1 MTWEDF
7 IKEEKKEEY
16 YKNLQKTLDEQY
28 QNFTIFPP
36 RDKIHTAFSLTYFE
50 DVTVV
55 ILGQD
60 PYHKVG
66 QAQGLSFSTPKDIKN
81 PPSMRNILK
90 EIEADLCQ
98 ASSCIDGDLTS
109 WAKQGVLLLNT
120 TLTVKEAQPKSHH
133 KIGWSIFTDKV
144 IQELSSQKKDL
155 VFILWGADAIK
166 KEKLIDT
173 SKHHILK
180 GVHPSPLSAYRG
192 FFGSRVFSKTNA
204 FLKSKKKNIIS
215 W

>member
-7 IKEEKKEEY
+7 LEEEKKEKY
-16 YKNLQKTLDEQY
+16 YKDLQKTLDKQY
-28 QNFTIFPP
+28 KSFNIFPL
-36 RDKIHTAFSLTYFE
+36 RDKIHTAFSLSKFE
-50 DVTVV
+50 DVKVV

-66 QAQGLSFSTPKDIKN
+66 QAQGLSFSTPKEIKN

-90 EIEADLCQ
+90 EIKSDLGK
-98 ASSCIDGDLTS
+98 SSLCEDGDLQP

-120 TLTVKEAQPKSHH
+120 TLTVQEAKPKSHS
-133 KIGWSIFTDKV
+133 KIGWGIFTDKV
-144 IQELSSQKKDL
+144 IKELSSNRDDL

-166 KEKLIDT
+166 KEKLIDIK
-173 SKHHILK
+173 KHHILK

-192 FFGSRVFSKTNA
+192 FFGSKVFSKTNT
-204 FLKSKKKNIIS
+204 FLQSKNKNIIS